1 MCRIAGQQQ
10 LTGRSR
16 SLLARKEFEA
26 SYLYAVL
33 LCKSNRGWG
42 AVWGTGRRSNL
53 VSLVSFHKAAY
64 RTSVRLRTP
73 YEHEQCQTVS
83 IHT

>member
-1 MCRIAGQQQ
+1 MGCRIAGHAATF
-10 LTGRSR
+10 TGRSR

-33 LCKSNRGWG
+33 LFKSNWGWG

-53 VSLVSFHKAAY
+53 VSLVSFHTRY
-64 RTSVRLRTP
+64 RKRNHMSMSNAK
-73 YEHEQCQTVS
+73 Q
-83 IHT
+83 

>member
-1 MCRIAGQQQ
+1 MLRGAWRHHVCRIAGQQQ

-53 VSLVSFHKAAY
+53 VSLVSFH
-64 RTSVRLRTP
+64 TP
-73 YEHEQCQTVS
+73 YKRNHMSMSNAKQ
-83 IHT
+83 